1 MAMCKFWK
9 LIRIILA
16 LVLKCVTLYIMMN
29 KIKRIQNKEINIIK
43 QNNVTNFMIL
53 KHFINE
59 RRSTNEIR

>member
-1 MAMCKFWK
+1 M
-9 LIRIILA
+9 RIILA

-29 KIKRIQNKEINIIK
+29 KIKRIQNKETNIIK